1 MKEELQQIKNRL
13 KKEILDKLEV
23 TDFGY
28 STDNKDELQ
37 KKVDNLLNTILRL
50 EREYPH
56 LNRSQKDDVISE
68 VVSELIGLGPIE
80 QLLKDP
86 QVLEI
91 MINGPHQI
99 YFEKEGRIVPTPIKF
114 NNQEHLMYFVDKILA
129 PIGRRVTELDPYV
142 DARLADGS
150 RVNIVRSPIALRGP
164 IVTIRKFSKYVL
176 TMEDLTNLGT
186 LNKEVALFL
195 EACVKARLNILIS
208 GGAGSGKTTTL
219 NVLGSF
225 IPKEERI
232 IVIEDI
238 AELKIDKEHVIN
250 LETRPANIEGK
261 GEITIRSL
269 VKNAL
274 HMRPDRIIIG
284 EVRADE
290 VLDMLQ
296 AMNTGHDGSMAT
308 LHANSPEEALERL
321 EMLTLMGAANITT
334 EVAKKQ
340 IIYAINLII
349 HLVRLSDGS
358 RKIMRICEVAKE
370 KTGDFSLRD
379 IFILEGSGDSGTRH
393 LRFIGIV
400 PNFYSRLK
408 QSGFAVEPFEKR

>member
-1 MKEELQQIKNRL
+1 MKEELLQIKNRL

-28 STDNKDELQ
+28 VTDNKDELQ
-37 KKVDNLLNTILRL
+37 KKVDNLLNTTLRL

-56 LNRSQKDDVISE
+56 LSRSQKDDVVSE

-99 YFEKEGRIVPTPIKF
+99 YIEKEGRIVPTPIKF
-114 NNQEHLMYFVDKILA
+114 NNQEHLMYFVDKILS

-186 LNKEVALFL
+186 LSKEVAFFL

-308 LHANSPEEALERL
+308 LHANSAEEALERL
-321 EMLTLMGAANITT
+321 EMLTLMGAANITAQ
-334 EVAKKQ
+334 VAKKQ
-340 IIYAINLII
+340 IIYGVNLII

-379 IFILEGSGDSGTRH
+379 IFILEGPSGAGLRH
-393 LRFIGIV
+393 LQFTGIV